1 MSLDN
6 NSVIVKKIEDD
17 KSKNA
22 NEPKHDETKDEKYNF
37 NGWDELN
44 CDNNL
49 LRGIY
54 GFGFEKP
61 SIIQQKAIL
70 PIIDK
75 KDVIAQSQSGTGKTG
90 CFCIATLQLINLKE
104 NATQAIILA
113 PTREL
118 SQQIKNV
125 LDNIGKYMSGL
136 KTQLLIGGS
145 SVNNDVSL
153 LSEPCKPHIVVGCP
167 GRVFDMV
174 NRKKLSIKNIRI
186 IVLDEADEMLSRGFK
201 DQVYNIFKYLPN
213 DSQIVLFSATLPKEL
228 NDITKSFM
236 RDPYEILIES
246 EKLSLEGIKQYYVA
260 VEDENQKYET
270 LVDIFGIVSMKHTI
284 IYCNNVS
291 SVSYLYEEMSKE
303 NYPVC
308 QIHSNMTHEE
318 RRQNLLDF
326 SSGVKRVLISSDI
339 TSRGI
344 DIQQVRTVINYDV
357 PSCVHSYL
365 HRIGRSGRWGRKG
378 ISINFVTKSDS
389 YKLRDIETHYK
400 IKIEELPA
408 SWD

>member
-1 MSLDN
+1 MS
-6 NSVIVKKIEDD
+6 SSIEKKIEDV
-17 KSKNA
+17 KEKATTMNTNVSS
-22 NEPKHDETKDEKYNF
+22 ETTSEKYHFDN
-37 NGWDELN
+37 WDELN

-70 PIIDK
+70 PIISK
-75 KDVIAQSQSGTGKTG
+75 RDVIAQSQSGTGKTG
-90 CFCIATLQLINLKE
+90 CFCVATLQLINLSE
-104 NATQAIILA
+104 NVTQAIILA

-125 LDNIGKYMSGL
+125 LDNIGIYMKGL
-136 KTQLLIGGS
+136 KTHLLIGGS
-145 SVNNDVSL
+145 SVNHDVSL
-153 LSEPCKPHIVVGCP
+153 LSETNKPHIVVGCP
-167 GRVFDMV
+167 GRVFDMI
-174 NRKKLSIKNIRI
+174 NRKKLSIRNLRV

-201 DQVYNIFKYLPN
+201 DQVYNIFRHLPN

-228 NDITKSFM
+228 NEITTSFM
-236 RDPYEILIES
+236 RDPYEILIQS

-260 VEDENQKYET
+260 LQHENQKYET
-270 LVDIFGIVSMKHTI
+270 LVDIFGIISMKHTI
-284 IYCNNVS
+284 IYCNNVN
-291 SVSYLYEEMSKE
+291 SVIALYEDMIRE

-308 QIHSNMTHEE
+308 QIHSNMSHEE
-318 RRQNLLDF
+318 RKQNMQDF

-344 DIQQVRTVINYDV
+344 DIQQVRTVINYDI
-357 PSCVHSYL
+357 PNCVHNYL

-378 ISINFVTKSDS
+378 VAINLVLKSDLN
-389 YKLRDIETHYK
+389 KMRDIEAHYK

-408 SWD
+408 SWDS

>member
-1 MSLDN
+1 MSFDN
-6 NSVIVKKIEDD
+6 NSVIVKKSEDD
-17 KSKNA
+17 KEN
-22 NEPKHDETKDEKYNF
+22 TKDTSESKKDKYHF
-37 NGWDELN
+37 DSWDELN
-44 CDNNL
+44 CDINL

-70 PIIDK
+70 PIINK
-75 KDVIAQSQSGTGKTG
+75 MDVIAQSQSGTGKTG
-90 CFCIATLQLINLKE
+90 CFCVATLQLIDLKE

-118 SQQIKNV
+118 SQQIKSV
-125 LDNIGKYMSGL
+125 LDGIGIYMKEL

-145 SVNNDVSL
+145 SINNDVSL
-153 LSEPCKPHIVVGCP
+153 LTETNKPHIVVGCP
-167 GRVFDMV
+167 GRVFDMI
-174 NRKKLSIKNIRI
+174 NRKKLSIKNLRVI
-186 IVLDEADEMLSRGFK
+186 ILDEADEMLSRGFK
-201 DQVYNIFKYLPN
+201 EQVYKIFKFLPN

-228 NDITKSFM
+228 SEITTSFM

-260 VEDENQKYET
+260 MQHEGQKYDT
-270 LVDIFGIVSMKHTI
+270 LVDIFGIISMKHTI
-284 IYCNNVS
+284 IYCNSVHNVIA
-291 SVSYLYEEMSKE
+291 LYEDMVKE

-318 RRQNLLDF
+318 RKQNLHDF

-344 DIQQVRTVINYDV
+344 DIQQVRTVINYDI
-357 PSCVHSYL
+357 PNCVHNYL

-378 ISINFVTKSDS
+378 ISINFVTKSDIS
-389 YKLRDIETHYK
+389 KMRDIEAHYK
-400 IKIEELPA
+400 IKIDELPS